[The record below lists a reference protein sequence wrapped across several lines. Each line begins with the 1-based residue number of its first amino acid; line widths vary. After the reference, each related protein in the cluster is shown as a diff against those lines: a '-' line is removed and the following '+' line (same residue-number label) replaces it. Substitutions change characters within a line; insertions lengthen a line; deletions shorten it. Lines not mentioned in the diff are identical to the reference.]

1 MPQQHDPTTFR
12 VPPRILPSI
21 MTARIVLPMAVLA
34 ALTLPTARAQSP
46 QNLVQQAVDT
56 ELAASRTDHS
66 LWHYRMKETQEN
78 NSIYDVVDTA
88 RGEVKQKVEQSGRP
102 LSPDQQRAEAAKVHS
117 FVNDKRAQEKQKRD
131 GEHDDKS
138 AEKMLN
144 LLPRAF
150 TWSLA
155 ASNGK
160 DLTLH
165 FVPDPN
171 FKAPDIES
179 RVLAAMEGDLVVD
192 RQQHRIRIIRG
203 KLSHDVNIG
212 MGLLGKLRE
221 GGTFNVERSQIAP
234 GLWQITETHVHIDGR
249 ALLFKTIGQQTDEV
263 KYRFEPVAPSITLDE
278 AANLIAI
285 H

>member
-1 MPQQHDPTTFR
+1 
-12 VPPRILPSI
+12 
-21 MTARIVLPMAVLA
+21 MTARIILPLAVLS
-34 ALTLPTARAQSP
+34 ALTLSAAHAQSP
-46 QNLVQQAVDT
+46 QTLVQQAVDT
-56 ELAASRTDHS
+56 ELAASRNDHS
-66 LWHYRMKETQEN
+66 LWHYRMRETQEH

-88 RGEVKQKVEQSGRP
+88 DGEIKQKVEQAGRP
-102 LSPDQQRAEAAKVHS
+102 LTPDEQREEAAKVRS
-117 FVNDKRAQEKQKRD
+117 FVTDKRAQARQKRD

-150 TWSLA
+150 TWTLA
-155 ASNGK
+155 STSGK

-165 FVPDPN
+165 FVPDPE

-179 RVLAAMEGDLVVD
+179 RVLAAMEGDLIVD
-192 RQQHRIRIIRG
+192 RQQHRIRCIRG
-203 KLSHDVNIG
+203 KLAHDVNIG
-212 MGLLGKLRE
+212 FGVLGKLRE

-263 KYRFEPVAPSITLDE
+263 KYKFEPIPPSTTLDE
-278 AANLIAI
+278 AANIVASR
-285 H
+285 